1 MAPREK
7 LLQVKMSAKERKEL
21 KALADSKG
29 LSESAMTRLLI
40 KEAVERM
47 KERSHPKA

>member
-1 MAPREK
+1 MERDK

-29 LSESAMTRLLI
+29 VSESAMVRMLI
-40 KEAVERM
+40 KDEIERK